1 MNIEKKNMGGQDQ
14 IIIPPSQQGI
24 TKLKPSDILMS
35 PSAPLAEEPSD
46 RMQLINKMN
55 KNPQT

>member
-1 MNIEKKNMGGQDQ
+1 MGGQDQ
-14 IIIPPSQQGI
+14 IIIPASQQGI

>member
-14 IIIPPSQQGI
+14 IIIPSQHGI

-35 PSAPLAEEPSD
+35 PSAPQQEEPSG

-55 KNPQT
+55 KNP